1 MGPNMHAKLGPT
13 TLTDMCP
20 AENLGF
26 SQGAKSWRAGI
37 GNALGLL
44 PCSKFTPSICMGA
57 AYMPTAH
64 RIHQLLVILVAL
76 LGLRPEDPQH
86 TRAEDAVHSS
96 VAGEESDYFQDLHP
110 STEWHCVNVGLAVT
124 ILQSQGAWMP

>member
-1 MGPNMHAKLGPT
+1 MHAKLGPT

-26 SQGAKSWRAGI
+26 FPGRQKLAGGDRECI
-37 GNALGLL
+37 GTVTLQQ
-44 PCSKFTPSICMGA
+44 FTPSNCMGA

-96 VAGEESDYFQDLHP
+96 VAGEELDCFQDLHP
-110 STEWHCVNVGLAVT
+110 STE
-124 ILQSQGAWMP
+124 